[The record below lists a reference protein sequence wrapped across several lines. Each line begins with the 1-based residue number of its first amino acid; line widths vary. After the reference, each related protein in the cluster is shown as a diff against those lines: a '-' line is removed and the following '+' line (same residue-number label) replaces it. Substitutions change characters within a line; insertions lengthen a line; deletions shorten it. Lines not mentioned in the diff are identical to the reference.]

1 MNTLLLAESGG
12 TKTDWL
18 LDSSAGAQNLQ
29 TAGMNPNVLPAQEIQ
44 AVLRNEVLPW
54 LAGREVQELHFFGAG
69 MGQEANRRLIGEL
82 LQTTIQPRLLQVET
96 DLLAAARAGLGRQPG
111 LTAILGTGSVAFR
124 YDGTRI
130 VERHGGWGYILGDEG
145 SGSALGRTLIRR
157 FLERALPPHL
167 CQAFRDHLG
176 LEEEDILQR
185 VYRSNP
191 PARFL
196 AEQVPFLARHQE
208 EPAIRSILEQQFATF
223 FELYLRP
230 FSPGGS
236 EPLVLFGGVARTFA
250 TILKGH
256 YGPWFSRV
264 EIPQT
269 APGPALLAWLRT
281 RN

>member
-18 LDSSAGAQNLQ
+18 LDGPAGSRTLQ
-29 TAGMNPNVLPAQEIQ
+29 TVGLNPNVLPGQEIQ
-44 AVLRNEVLPW
+44 RVLLDQVLPW
-54 LAGREVQELHFFGAG
+54 LAGNQIHELHFFGAG
-69 MGQEANRRLIGEL
+69 MGQAANRTLIGEL
-82 LQTTIQPRLLQVET
+82 LQAALQPRFLQVET
-96 DLLAAARAGLGRQPG
+96 DLLAAARAGLGRKPG
-111 LTAILGTGSVAFR
+111 LTAILGTGSVSFR
-124 YDGTRI
+124 YDGTSI

-157 FLERALPPHL
+157 FLEKALPPHL
-167 CQAFRDHLG
+167 CQAYREHLG

-196 AEQVPFLARHQE
+196 AEQVPFLATHQE
-208 EPAIRSILEQQFATF
+208 EPAIRSILDQQFATF

-230 FSPGGS
+230 FSPGGTES
-236 EPLVLFGGVARTFA
+236 LVLFGGVARAFA
-250 TILKGH
+250 TILQGH

-264 EIPQT
+264 EIPLS
-269 APGPALLAWLRT
+269 APGPALLAWLRS